1 MALLYFHYTND
12 DGTLIDRRGSDMSG
26 IAEAC
31 EHATCVVHSLIAT
44 PSTEDW
50 RGWILHVIDELGEEL
65 FAMPFSSVL
74 GKPH

>member
-12 DGTLIDRRGSDMSG
+12 DGTLIDQRGADMSG
-26 IAEAC
+26 IAEAR
-31 EHATCVVHSLIAT
+31 EHAACVVHSMISM

-50 RGWILHVIDELGEEL
+50 RGWILHVSDDLGEEL

-74 GKPH
+74 GEPH